1 MAWLVSKFQ
10 PSVITIAKLR
20 IFFFMGYLFISVF
33 LFRFI
38 FFDLYGCSFAQRCIL
53 KKQSRTFLTDQREVN
68 RTKTR
73 KNMFFLILF
82 GFYHVFLTGRT
93 AAKNNIQ
100 FQPYSSFF
108 FDITKVMVEMT
119 DASLI
124 HDWVTKR
131 LFVFMFCRKEPFKT

>member
-10 PSVITIAKLR
+10 PSVITIAKLI
-20 IFFFMGYLFISVF
+20 IFPLWDICLYLFF
-33 LFRFI
+33 CFALF
-38 FFDLYGCSFAQRCIL
+38 FFDLYGCSFAQRCIF

-108 FDITKVMVEMT
+108 FDITKVMVKTT